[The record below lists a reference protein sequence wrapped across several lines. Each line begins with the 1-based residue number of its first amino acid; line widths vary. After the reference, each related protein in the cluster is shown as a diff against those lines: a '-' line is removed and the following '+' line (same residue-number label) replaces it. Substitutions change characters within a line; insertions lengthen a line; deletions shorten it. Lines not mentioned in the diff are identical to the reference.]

1 MIELNK
7 KATNE
12 ATEEQVDK
20 TNNAIKEPDNHM
32 NEACPEVVAEV
43 NF

>member
-1 MIELNK
+1 MIEPNK
-7 KATNE
+7 KPINE
-12 ATEEQVDK
+12 STEELVDK

-32 NEACPEVVAEV
+32 NEACPNDVAEV